1 MGTGY
6 TRNDT
11 ANNIADGNVINAA
24 DFDGEYDAIEAA
36 FNSAT
41 GHTHDGTAAEGGAI
55 TVLGPS
61 QEFVAS
67 GVSVNPSTNLGLD
80 LGTSS
85 LKFND
90 FYLGGTAYIE
100 GLGGNLLVDTS
111 NALQFRDADIN
122 IASSIDGQL
131 DVAADDAVK
140 ITTPNVIATDD
151 VSLQSDGAILN
162 FGADDEVTVTHVHNS
177 GLATQAANGFDLNL
191 QTGDISVDA
200 GNTIGKISFN
210 APLEDS
216 GATAILNG
224 AEIEAQAEASF
235 SNTANATKL
244 LFKTNNSGSA
254 TERMRIESDGDVV
267 FTGSS
272 ANMFWNNTNNALD
285 FGDVVSARFGDDND
299 LQIIHSGL
307 NGRIR
312 NTTGELTL
320 QSDGITFQSD
330 TGTEKYI
337 EMDLDGSVSLY
348 YDDVKKLE
356 TTTDGITITG
366 NTNVGNLSVDTNTI
380 SSTDTNGDI
389 NITPN
394 GTGTVVVGTDLD
406 VDNINVDGNTIS
418 STDTNGDI
426 NLSPNGTG
434 TVVINTDLDV
444 DNLNINGNTINATNA
459 NGPINLTTTDN
470 GNINLL
476 PNGTGVISLAYNGSN
491 KLVTDATGITVT
503 GTATATTFGGQL
515 DGSVTSATTGVTQAQ
530 GDNSTKLA
538 TTAYVDAAATG
549 TGTSSEDSALAL
561 AIALG

>member
-67 GVSVNPSTNLGLD
+67 GSSVNPSTTLGLD

-85 LKFND
+85 LKFKD

-111 NALQFRDADIN
+111 NALQFRDTDIN
-122 IASSIDGQL
+122 ISSSVDGQM

-162 FGADDEVTVTHVHNS
+162 FGADDDVTVTHVHNS
-177 GLATQAANGFDLNL
+177 GLATQAANGFALNF
-191 QTGDISVDA
+191 QTGDISVDT
-200 GNTIGKISFN
+200 GNTIGKVTFS

-216 GATAILNG
+216 GSVAVQTG
-224 AEIEAQAEASF
+224 AEIEAQAESTF
-235 SNTANATKL
+235 SSTNNATKL
-244 LFKTNNSGSA
+244 LFKTTNNGTVA
-254 TERMRIESDGDVV
+254 ERMSIESDGDVV

-272 ANMFWNNTNNALD
+272 RTMFWNNTDNTLD

-320 QSDGITFQSD
+320 QSDGITLQSD
-330 TGTEKYI
+330 TGTEKFI
-337 EMDLDGSVSLY
+337 EMDLDGSVALY
-348 YDDVKKLE
+348 YDNVKTFETAVDGVDV
-356 TTTDGITITG
+356 TG
-366 NTNVGNLSVDTNTI
+366 NLDVGNINIDTNTI
-380 SSTDTNGDI
+380 ASTDLNGDI
-389 NITPN
+389 NLSPD
-394 GTGTVVVGTDLD
+394 GTGTVVINTDLD
-406 VDNINVDGNTIS
+406 VDNINIDGNTIT
-418 STDTNGDI
+418 STDIDGDI

-444 DNLNINGNTINATNA
+444 DNLNINGNTINATNT
-459 NGPINLTTTDN
+459 NGPVNITTTTN
-470 GNINLL
+470 GNINLT
-476 PNGTGVISLAYNGSN
+476 PNGTGVVNISYNGANVFS
-491 KLVTDATGITVT
+491 TTATGASIVGELSATT
-503 GTATATTFGGQL
+503 INAPLATTATA
-515 DGSVTSATTGVTQAQ
+515 VTQPQ
-530 GDNSTKLA
+530 GDNSTKIA
-538 TTAYVDAAATG
+538 TTAYVDAAASG

>member
-67 GVSVNPSTNLGLD
+67 GSSVNPSTTLGLD

-85 LKFND
+85 LQFND
-90 FYLGGTAYIE
+90 LYLGGTAYIT
-100 GLGGNLLVDTS
+100 GLGGNLLVDTN
-111 NALQFRDADIN
+111 NALQFRDAAIN
-122 IASSIDGQL
+122 IASTIDGQM
-131 DVAADDAVK
+131 DIAADDAVK
-140 ITTPNVIATDD
+140 VTTPNLIATDD

-162 FGADDEVTVTHVHNS
+162 FGADDDVTVTHVHNS
-177 GLATQAANGFDLNL
+177 GLATQAANGFALNF
-191 QTGDISVDA
+191 QTGDISVDT
-200 GNTIGKISFN
+200 GNTIGKVTFS

-216 GATAILNG
+216 GSVAVQAG
-224 AEIEAQAEASF
+224 AEIEAQAESTF
-235 SNTANATKL
+235 SATNNATKL
-244 LFKTNNSGSA
+244 LFKTNNSGAA

-272 ANMFWNNTNNALD
+272 ANMFWNNTDNALD

-320 QSDGITFQSD
+320 QSDGITLQSD
-330 TGTEKYI
+330 TGTEKFI
-337 EMDLDGSVSLY
+337 EMDLDGSVALY
-348 YDDVKKLE
+348 YDNVKTFE
-356 TTTDGITITG
+356 TATDGVDVTG
-366 NTNVGNLSVDTNTI
+366 NLDVGNINIDTNTI
-380 SSTDTNGDI
+380 ASTDLNGDI
-389 NITPN
+389 NLSPD
-394 GTGTVVVGTDLD
+394 GTGTVVINTDLD
-406 VDNINVDGNTIS
+406 VDNINIDGNTIT

-459 NGPINLTTTDN
+459 NGPVNITTTTN
-470 GNINLL
+470 GNINLT
-476 PNGTGVISLAYNGSN
+476 PNGTGVVNISYNGANVFS
-491 KLVTDATGITVT
+491 TTATGASIVGELSATT
-503 GTATATTFGGQL
+503 INAPLATTATA
-515 DGSVTSATTGVTQAQ
+515 VTQPQ
-530 GDNSTKLA
+530 GDNSTKIA